1 MNLGLKFAGF
11 RRIKFAKD
19 PNELARAARCRD
31 GPASDADVLAT
42 L

>member
-1 MNLGLKFAGF
+1 MNLGIKI
-11 RRIKFAKD
+11 RRISPVKFAKD